1 LQAKV
6 FETARLTP
14 IEQPVAFKAIYRVL
28 LDREAG
34 PKAGNLLAFLDREYV
49 IARFQELPFE
59 RLTYWRETATSEADL
74 EKWFTQNA
82 EKISGKTWT
91 TEMEG
96 DVAAFEILVEM
107 KDGKRQL
114 KRVLVQGYD
123 ASQAVPGLLA

>member
-1 LQAKV
+1 VAWV
-6 FETARLTP
+6 EVARWS
-14 IEQPVAFKAIYRVL
+14 Y
-28 LDREAG
+28 

-49 IARFQELPFE
+49 IARFQELLFE
-59 RLTYWRETATSEADL
+59 RLTYWRETATGEGDL

-82 EKISGKTWT
+82 EKIAGKTWT

-114 KRVLVQGYD
+114 KRVLVQGRE
-123 ASQAVPGLLA
+123 ASGLVPGLLA